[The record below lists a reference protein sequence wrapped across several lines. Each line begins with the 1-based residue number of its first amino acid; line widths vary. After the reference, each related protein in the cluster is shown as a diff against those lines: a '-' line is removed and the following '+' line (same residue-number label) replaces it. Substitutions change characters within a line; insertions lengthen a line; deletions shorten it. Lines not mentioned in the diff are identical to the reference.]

1 MKPGRCNLMRTK
13 EKKKQTKS
21 NLVRD
26 QTRGELVENKYQNSQ
41 ASKIYQFHQNMSL
54 STIAIENDALR

>member
-1 MKPGRCNLMRTK
+1 MRTK